1 MQHPDNLYST
11 NTGQETS
18 ESNINAQSEDLT
30 QRDIPSASASLNDMR
45 GAKLM
50 GADFSG
56 QDLHEANLEG
66 AILFNANLRGANLSR
81 ANLKNA
87 ELTGADLSGANLEW
101 ADLSKAGL
109 GKAVLTGAR
118 FFQANLNLTTLTGA
132 DLTECDMRS
141 ASFQDARFHEAELR
155 GADFTSADLRGADLS
170 RARVENT
177 SFMHANLQRANLYRV
192 TGFEKASWIGTDMR
206 EINFSGAYLL
216 QRFAADQNYIKEFK
230 ERSGYTRFLYYL
242 WWITSDCGRSILRWL
257 TLICVVGMIYAGL
270 YSLVDISFGSH
281 DVIWFT
287 PIYYSFVTM
296 TSLGYGDIV
305 PTSLAGKMLA
315 VSEVLIGYIMLG
327 GLLSIFAN
335 KLARRAD

>member
-1 MQHPDNLYST
+1 MQHPENLYSLDT
-11 NTGQETS
+11 SSETS
-18 ESNINAQSEDLT
+18 SKDPAPSQPAIH
-30 QRDIPSASASLNDMR
+30 RDKPEGEAYRKDMK
-45 GAKLM
+45 GANLM

-56 QDLHEANLEG
+56 QDLHEVNLEG

-109 GKAVLTGAR
+109 GKAVLIETR
-118 FFQANLNLTTLTGA
+118 LFNANLNYTTLTGA
-132 DLTECDMRS
+132 NLQNCDLKS
-141 ASFQDARFHEAELR
+141 ASIQQARFHEADLQ
-155 GADFTSADLRGADLS
+155 GADFTSADLSDTDLS
-170 RARVENT
+170 KARVENA
-177 SFMHANLQRANLYRV
+177 SFLKANLKRANLYRV

-216 QRFAADQNYIKEFK
+216 QRFARDQNYIKEFR
-230 ERSGYTRFLYYL
+230 ERSTYTRLLYHL
-242 WWITSDCGRSILRWL
+242 WWITSDCGRSITRWL
-257 TLICVVGMIYAGL
+257 TLICVVGLIYAGL
-270 YSLVDISFGSH
+270 YTQVNINYGSH

-296 TSLGYGDIV
+296 TSLGYGDIAPV
-305 PTSLAGKMLA
+305 DLVGKMLA